1 MNCNWSVSAGLLWLS
16 TLALA
21 IWLLS
26 PSQILVGD
34 KWMDRADVI
43 LQSDEIA
50 GRNAAIAAVARAAA
64 ANAASNAAKAKDL
77 EELQNKLNDF
87 CAANMETD
95 DGYEGN

>member
-1 MNCNWSVSAGLLWLS
+1 MLGVLPMNCNWSVSAGLLWLS

-50 GRNAAIAAVARAAA
+50 GRQKPPGRNPC
-64 ANAASNAAKAKDL
+64 SWTPSL
-77 EELQNKLNDF
+77 
-87 CAANMETD
+87 
-95 DGYEGN
+95 